1 MAAVLSCTPKFVL
14 IALTAA
20 VKLHF
25 KPIIL
30 PARHRMVEDDR
41 DLTGLVTDVPLPAA
55 VTARSSLE
63 PPLLDIVLL
72 GYCSKVQSLLAQIF
86 DPLRYHFD
94 YWARV

>member
-14 IALTAA
+14 IAQTAA

-25 KPIIL
+25 RPIIL

-72 GYCSKVQSLLAQIF
+72 ELLFQGSKSTRADLRSS
-86 DPLRYHFD
+86 PLPL
-94 YWARV
+94 